1 MRLDKFLKVSRILK
15 RRTLAAEACD
25 MGKVTV
31 NGRPSKSGHKLK
43 VGDVDEIEFVGST
56 LKFRVLSLNEK
67 ARKEEASSLY
77 EIVE

>member
-1 MRLDKFLKVSRILK
+1 
-15 RRTLAAEACD
+15 

-43 VGDVDEIEFVGST
+43 VGDVVEIEFVGST